1 MCVLLLLTL
10 TLLQLSMAS
19 LAALL
24 QLLLGLSWSSKGY
37 AKFFTFHV
45 EEQHKKPNCS
55 KKRKTFAAPGQRG
68 VLKDLRLVAGC

>member
-19 LAALL
+19 LL

>member
-19 LAALL
+19 LAAL
-24 QLLLGLSWSSKGY
+24 LLLGLSWSSKGY